1 MDTSKNT
8 NNIAGWEI
16 VVAFIICF
24 IAIGTQHYFT
34 SIWGCLASAV
44 FLLID
49 TAWIISMGR
58 LKRKG
63 YDRQNVSD

>member
-8 NNIAGWEI
+8 DRIAGWEI
-16 VVAFIICF
+16 AVALILCF
-24 IAIGTQHYFT
+24 ITLGIQHYFT
-34 SIWGCLASAV
+34 SVWGCLVSAL
-44 FLLID
+44 FLLVD
-49 TAWIISMGR
+49 VAWIMNMGR

>member
-1 MDTSKNT
+1 MDTSKKT

-16 VVAFIICF
+16 VVAFILCF

-34 SIWGCLASAV
+34 SIWGCLVSV
-44 FLLID
+44 LFLLVD
-49 TAWIISMGR
+49 VAWSMNMGR

-63 YDRQNVSD
+63 YDRQDLSD

>member
-16 VVAFIICF
+16 AVAFILCF
-24 IAIGTQHYFT
+24 ITITIQHYFT
-34 SIWGCLASAV
+34 SFWGCLASAF

-49 TAWIISMGR
+49 AAWIINMGR
-58 LKRKG
+58 LKRESHDG
-63 YDRQNVSD
+63 QSVSD

>member
-1 MDTSKNT
+1 MDTSKNA

-16 VVAFIICF
+16 AVAFILCF
-24 IAIGTQHYFT
+24 IAIGIQHYIT
-34 SIWGCLASAV
+34 SVWGCLASAF

-49 TAWIISMGR
+49 AAWIISMGR

-63 YDRQNVSD
+63 YDGQSVSD